1 MLLVTIKVQ
10 KLDKKL
16 QTPGYAHTGD
26 AGLDLYS
33 ALDCIIRP
41 LERRKVPT
49 GVKIA
54 IPPGY
59 AGFVQPRSGL
69 AIKKGLSLVNTPG
82 LIDSGYRGEVCAL
95 LINLDSKEDIR
106 VMRGEKICQLVI
118 QKVEHAD
125 IEVADGLDDTARG
138 EGGFGSTGK

>member
-1 MLLVTIKVQ
+1 MLLVIIKVQ
-10 KLDKKL
+10 ILDKEL
-16 QTPGYAHTGD
+16 QTPEYAHIGD

-49 GVKIA
+49 GIKIA

-82 LIDSGYRGEVCAL
+82 LIDSGYRGEVCAV
-95 LINLDSKEDIR
+95 LINLDSKDDIR
-106 VMRGEKICQLVI
+106 IMRGEKICQLVI

-125 IEVADGLDDTARG
+125 IEVTDNLDDTARG
-138 EGGFGSTGK
+138 EGGFGSTGQ